1 METYRGPAGKAVGRI
16 SQAHEKE
23 RQMSPK
29 ANFPQGWDEERV
41 RGVLQH
47 YETLTEDEAVRED
60 EAAFEDSSQTAM
72 AIPNEL
78 VPKVRAL
85 LAELA
90 K

>member
-1 METYRGPAGKAVGRI
+1 MR
-16 SQAHEKE
+16 
-23 RQMSPK
+23 PK

-41 RGVLQH
+41 RDVLQH
-47 YETLTEDEAVRED
+47 YETSTEDEAVRED

-78 VPKVRAL
+78 VPKVPTL
-85 LAELA
+85 LADLA